1 MIPSASCGG
10 MSAASSDYQYDWIA
24 SAAMW
29 ERVFSG
35 WLACL
40 IRAMSALGVPW
51 MALLLQDSPAMI
63 ACGATRGSCSCSAVC
78 RMLGMKDG
86 LSAVGVGVLDN
97 DPLALRM
104 FRAVLHDR
112 DDIDLLWL
120 ASSPAVAVQS
130 CLSAATRPD
139 VLVTDMALE
148 GISGTSVC
156 AKVKQLSGPIR
167 VIGVTAYRTDVYL
180 DDARESGMEAVVSK
194 ARLDDLVVRILD
206 EDAAH
211 GGPPTQEE
219 NGSGPTPAGRANP
232 SSCEARQSSEQ
243 PTPVGGRT
251 LSHRELE
258 VLGCFSRGLNSSET
272 MDRLD
277 ITRSTLASYEHRATV
292 KLGARN
298 RTEAVA
304 LCIRKHLLP

>member
-1 MIPSASCGG
+1 
-10 MSAASSDYQYDWIA
+10 
-24 SAAMW
+24 
-29 ERVFSG
+29 
-35 WLACL
+35 
-40 IRAMSALGVPW
+40 
-51 MALLLQDSPAMI
+51 
-63 ACGATRGSCSCSAVC
+63 
-78 RMLGMKDG
+78 MLDMKDG
-86 LSAVGVGVLDN
+86 LSAIGVGVLDN

-120 ASSPAVAVQS
+120 VSSPVAAVQS

-167 VIGVTAYRTDVYL
+167 VIGVTAYRTDAYL
-180 DDARESGMEAVVSK
+180 NDALESGMEAVVSK
-194 ARLDDLVVRILD
+194 TRLDDLVVRILD

-211 GGPPTQEE
+211 GGPPTREE
-219 NGSGPTPAGRANP
+219 TGSGPTPVGKANP

-243 PTPVGGRT
+243 PPTPGGRRT

-277 ITRSTLASYEHRATV
+277 ITKSTLASYEHRATV